1 MAIGDKID
9 WRAGTIDPTT
19 LQLIASA
26 GAAQGA
32 MYQSLGESVSKAF
45 EKDSEDYIVDA
56 GKAFDKADKLL
67 EREDD
72 EDFNKEKYEKL
83 IKKGVNLFRK
93 AGEKYNI
100 ISGGFYGDSTLRT
113 EEDIYKFYGFDPS
126 KPPRRVQVDLPSGA
140 EGPEEKVIS
149 EARDTDWRSGT
160 DLAYSEDDFLGLSRF
175 PPLSKTPLGTGSTD
189 PLRGMNTGEDWI
201 NPYSP
206 SRATGPSRA
215 AIADEI
221 KAAYPDASLG
231 GQVLPSPRNTLG
243 IDQGLGVSL
252 GYTPYHRSGGI
263 PPLSKAPLGT
273 GSTDPL
279 SGMNIGEDWIN
290 PYPPSR
296 AIGPLRLP
304 DPQSAIDSVGRALD
318 YNYPIP
324 TNTGVESGRELPSI
338 KQIANL
344 AADAVIERSV
354 PNLEAMQDIS
364 KRGAEAIASGGPQ
377 VWDYISGLPYPGT
390 ELSDDALAQ
399 MNQPEWMPDS
409 VRTTPGNYP
418 MPPNPINQREFVD
431 IQNQQNPFNPS
442 LTNEDSFLTNEASN
456 ALNDIIISN
465 IEQPIV
471 RDSFS
476 PPLES
481 LNVGGDDPW
490 TYIDFLSPTE
500 EDKET
505 IKGYHQSNFR

>member
-32 MYQSLGESVSKAF
+32 MYQNLGESVSKAF

-126 KPPRRVQVDLPSGA
+126 KSPRPYPIDHGSGYQ
-140 EGPEEKVIS
+140 GPMGEKQAREEQGS
-149 EARDTDWRSGT
+149 SATDGITGST
-160 DLAYSEDDFLGLSRF
+160 DPYSEGYFSTSDEGGV

-189 PLRGMNTGEDWI
+189 PLSGMNTGEDWI

-215 AIADEI
+215 AIGGEI
-221 KAAYPDASLG
+221 KAAYPDAF
-231 GQVLPSPRNTLG
+231 R
-243 IDQGLGVSL
+243 
-252 GYTPYHRSGGI
+252 
-263 PPLSKAPLGT
+263 
-273 GSTDPL
+273 
-279 SGMNIGEDWIN
+279 M
-290 PYPPSR
+290 
-296 AIGPLRLP
+296 LP

-344 AADAVIERSV
+344 SADAVIERAV
-354 PNLEAMQDIS
+354 PNLEAMWDIT
-364 KRGAEAIASGGPQ
+364 KRGGEALVSGGTK
-377 VWDYISGLPYPGT
+377 VWDYISGGT
-390 ELSDDALAQ
+390 SDIINSILNRETPESELSDETLSQ
-399 MNQPEWMPDS
+399 MNQPS
-409 VRTTPGNYP
+409 FPGQR
-418 MPPNPINQREFVD
+418 PNLQLRSFVD
-431 IQNQQNPFNPS
+431 PTEDFNQNPFNPTLNS
-442 LTNEDSFLTNEASN
+442 LGLD
-456 ALNDIIISN
+456 
-465 IEQPIV
+465 EQIDP
-471 RDSFS
+471 FS
-476 PPLES
+476 
-481 LNVGGDDPW
+481 GD
-490 TYIDFLSPTE
+490 YYTE